1 MFPFKIFKSDHL
13 SLCESHSEPLSPFIL
28 QAAPIQKRERKPLA
42 IVNPDTHETV
52 NKEALGQTSGSV
64 ASDSASNTSTPP
76 PAAGD
81 RPTPDTQANTESSS
95 SATSH
100 VSIILCVSGKVE

>member
-1 MFPFKIFKSDHL
+1 MFPYKIFKLDHF

-52 NKEALGQTSGSV
+52 NKEALGQTLGSV

-76 PAAGD
+76 PAA
-81 RPTPDTQANTESSS
+81 DTQANTESSS
-95 SATSH
+95 LAPSH